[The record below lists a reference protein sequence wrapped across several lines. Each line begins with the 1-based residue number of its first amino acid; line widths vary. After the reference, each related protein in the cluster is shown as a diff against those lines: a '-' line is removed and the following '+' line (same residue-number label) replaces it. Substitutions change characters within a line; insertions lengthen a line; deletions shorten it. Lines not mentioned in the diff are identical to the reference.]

1 MAQMLRRIAQ
11 CVLLDKRAHHG
22 ILCMHST
29 TQKKETALTATP
41 MWPPSG
47 QSWRDAVAQEH
58 ALVGECRFN
67 EALKVCER
75 IYAAA
80 EAAAAPSG
88 VLAMLWAH
96 RGDMLCHLE
105 DLSGAADAY
114 AECVRRLLPIA
125 KQADCPQILIIPL
138 HTWAAIQL
146 RRGRIDDARTLLDQA
161 DEALDRADRRLN
173 RRLVQLHTTLLRA

>member
-41 MWPPSG
+41 TWPPSG
-47 QSWRDAVAQEH
+47 LTWRDAVAQEH
-58 ALVGECRFN
+58 ALLGEGRFD
-67 EALKVCER
+67 EALKLCES
-75 IYAAA
+75 IYAAT

-96 RGDMLCHLE
+96 RGDVLRHLE
-105 DLSGAADAY
+105 DFAGAADAY
-114 AECVRRLLPIA
+114 TECLRRLTSIA
-125 KQADCPQILIIPL
+125 ERADCPQILIIPL

-146 RRGRIDDARTLLDQA
+146 RRGRNCSLLG
-161 DEALDRADRRLN
+161 
-173 RRLVQLHTTLLRA
+173 